1 MGVNFNSSA
10 HIIDKFMLKLIT
22 VEQKRFHVEVSQDM
36 LIVSVVNPDFIDT
49 VMTDGESCMF
59 G

>member
-10 HIIDKFMLKLIT
+10 HLIDKFMLKLLK

-36 LIVSVVNPDFIDT
+36 LDVSDVNPDFMDT

>member
-10 HIIDKFMLKLIT
+10 HLIDKFMLKLLK
-22 VEQKRFHVEVSQDM
+22 VEQKRFHVEVSQDV
-36 LIVSVVNPDFIDT
+36 LDVSDVNPDFIDT